1 MIITSIECIPV
12 QYKYKTVHH
21 MGTGMIP
28 ASEPVVVKIHTDE
41 GITGIGEAG
50 HTSLGYIGEGQNSLM
65 SIINEWF
72 APRLLLGADPMNI
85 EMLTTQMDRMTK
97 HNNQAITAIDFAL
110 HDLKGKKLGVPVYQ
124 LLGGLC
130 NEKIPLGTVITYGP
144 PDVMAEKA
152 VKIKKAGFK
161 SIKLK
166 VAANDTDK
174 DIESIKAVREAVGYD
189 IRLGMDANG
198 GWDYYQALTALK
210 KMEKYDLFMFEQ
222 PVPYW
227 DIAGM
232 ARLRQKVGIPI
243 CADESTTELSHLL
256 EIIEQ
261 KAADAFF
268 LKVAR
273 VGGMNKAQKWVAI
286 AKAANI
292 PVMCG
297 CLTGSGF
304 ECAAQA
310 HFIAGT
316 EWMGHLEQENTGPLS
331 LHDCLDTVSKPITDD
346 LAKKVPR
353 IENGYLYVPEGP
365 GLGME
370 LNEEVMQKIITP
382 GKKPTVVEYKKGN

>member
-1 MIITSIECIPV
+1 MIITKIECIPV
-12 QYKYKTVHH
+12 QFKYKTVHY
-21 MGTGMIP
+21 MGTGVIP
-28 ASEPVVVKIHTDE
+28 ASEPVIVKIHTDE
-41 GITGIGEAG
+41 GITGIAEAG
-50 HTSLGYIGEGQNSLM
+50 HTSLGYIGEGQASLM
-65 SIINEWF
+65 SVINEWF

-85 EMLTTQMDRMTK
+85 EKLTTQMDRMTK

-130 NEKIPLGTVITYGP
+130 NEKIPLGTVITFGP
-144 PDVMAEKA
+144 PDVVAEKA
-152 VKIKKAGFK
+152 ARIKKAGFK

-166 VAANDTDK
+166 VSAGNIAA
-174 DIESIKAVREAVGYD
+174 DIENIRAVRQVVGD
-189 IRLGMDANG
+189 DFRLGMDANG
-198 GWDYYQALTALK
+198 GWDFYTALDALR
-210 KMEKYDLFMFEQ
+210 KMEKYNLFMFEQ
-222 PVPYW
+222 PLPYW
-227 DIAGM
+227 DIDGM
-232 ARLRQKVGIPI
+232 ARLRQKVGTPI

-256 EIIEQ
+256 EIIQ
-261 KAADAFF
+261 KKAADVFF

-273 VGGMNKAQKWVAI
+273 VGGICKAQKWVAI

-304 ECAAQA
+304 EAAAQA

-316 EWMGHLEQENTGPLS
+316 EWMGRLEQENTGPLS

-346 LAKKVPR
+346 LAVKVPR
-353 IENGYLYVPEGP
+353 YENGYLYPPDGP

-370 LNEEVMQKIITP
+370 LNEEVVQKLITP
-382 GKKPTVVEYKKGN
+382 GKKPTVVEYKKA